1 MKKTKKI
8 TILSTV
14 LVIVFALSA
23 CEGADQGE
31 NNPYGDTFTIEEND
45 PFDGAFTIEDIQ
57 GNPSSYSGEITLIGI
72 VGTSSTQDFSLQ
84 TSSGTFEVFVD
95 YRGSQAL
102 PSLGDRVAVE
112 GRLSQNRPCCGPG
125 YTIVSTRFEGVQ

>member
-14 LVIVFALSA
+14 LVIAFALSA
-23 CEGADQGE
+23 CGGAAQGE
-31 NNPYGDTFTIEEND
+31 NNPYGDAFTIEE
-45 PFDGAFTIEDIQ
+45 IQ
-57 GNPSSYSGEITLIGI
+57 ANPSSYSGEITLIGI
-72 VGTSSTQDFSLQ
+72 VGTSNTQDFSLQ
-84 TSSGTFEVFVD
+84 TSSGTFEVLID

-112 GRLSQNRPCCGPG
+112 GQLSQNRPCCGPG
-125 YTIVSTRFEGVQ
+125 YTIVSTRFEEVQ